1 MYQGLYYKVHGRYG
15 YYSSVATGS
24 DQCLI
29 LPPDGEVSAQYILQN
44 KMRAIVVEVLFHALK
59 RAKSAS

>member
-24 DQCLI
+24 DLCLT
-29 LPPDGEVSAQYILQN
+29 LPPNGEVSVQYILQN
-44 KMRAIVVEVLFHALK
+44 KMRDIVVEVLFHALK
-59 RAKSAS
+59 RAESAS

>member
-15 YYSSVATGS
+15 YYSSEATGS
-24 DQCLI
+24 DQCLT
-29 LPPDGEVSAQYILQN
+29 LPPNGEVSIQYILQN
-44 KMRAIVVEVLFHALK
+44 KMGAIVVEVIFHALK